1 MPSATNGQPSETSP
15 LLGAKG
21 PQPVEPS
28 NGIAPDGA
36 IANGVVEGNG
46 SIEDADG
53 GDVERQVSA
62 EDRAKQYE
70 GIPELRKKM
79 KYM

>member
-1 MPSATNGQPSETSP
+1 MSTEANGHPTETSP
-15 LLGAKG
+15 LLGKQG
-21 PQPVEPS
+21 PQLVEPS

-36 IANGVVEGNG
+36 VTNGVVEGSG
-46 SIEDADG
+46 GIEDEDG

-70 GIPELRKKM
+70 GMPEMKKNM